1 MPKRFTK
8 QDLNYHSTLSPLNSL
23 GVTGRWQKALTLSA
37 FMLPVMLAGCSYQS
51 FTESASGEIRYE
63 TPNRK
68 VSDYSRVSC
77 DGNIWKAQDSETY
90 ANSLYWLRLITCS
103 QSLPASRAQA
113 QSGEY
118 ETTTWDGVMKR
129 AVLLSRV
136 EVNNSERRRSLE
148 QLKNF
153 RSMYP
158 DTVYSLIQLWTDEQS
173 MELSLSD
180 ERVRHQRQKESN
192 DTQMDALH
200 AQLQDTKHQLNE
212 MTRKLENLTD
222 IERQLSS
229 RKNLPADSTIGSAAK
244 TEPAPVVIPTPPVV
258 PEKPAGTT
266 QPASAA
272 QKIAPDAKPAAGE
285 KAVEPAKST
294 PEVKSTPEAKPTVG
308 DKPAEPVK
316 AVAPAVDKPVTPQ
329 NKTEKESAKPAQPPA
344 TTAPA
349 KADTPAVEKK

>member
-1 MPKRFTK
+1 MTA
-8 QDLNYHSTLSPLNSL
+8 
-23 GVTGRWQKALTLSA
+23 RWRKARALSA
-37 FMLPVMLAGCSYQS
+37 FIVPVMLAGCSYSS
-51 FTESASGEIRYE
+51 FTESVAGEIRYE

-77 DGNIWKAQDSETY
+77 DGDIWKAQDNETY

-103 QSLPASRAQA
+103 QAIPATQAQA

-118 ETTTWDGVMKR
+118 ETTIWDGVMKR
-129 AVLLSRV
+129 AVLLSRG

-158 DTVYSLIQLWTDEQS
+158 DTVYSLIQIWVDEQS

-180 ERVRHQRQKESN
+180 ERARHQRQKENN

-200 AQLQDTKHQLNE
+200 AQLQDTKRQLHE

-229 RKNLPADSTIGSAAK
+229 RKNLPADSAIGSASK
-244 TEPAPVVIPTPPVV
+244 TEPASAIIPPPPAVA
-258 PEKPAGTT
+258 EKPAGATHSET
-266 QPASAA
+266 
-272 QKIAPDAKPAAGE
+272 QKIAPDAKPAINE
-285 KAVEPAKST
+285 KAVEPAKPASET
-294 PEVKSTPEAKPTVG
+294 KPPVSDKPTEPAKIAAPTAN
-308 DKPAEPVK
+308 KPAASQDK
-316 AVAPAVDKPVTPQ
+316 A
-329 NKTEKESAKPAQPPA
+329 EKESAKPAQPPA

-349 KADTPAVEKK
+349 KVDTPAAEKK

>member
-8 QDLNYHSTLSPLNSL
+8 QDLNYHSTLSPVNTP
-23 GVTGRWQKALTLSA
+23 GVTGRWQKVLTLSA

-103 QSLPASRAQA
+103 QALPASRAQA
-113 QSGEY
+113 QSAEY

-148 QLKNF
+148 QLKNY

-244 TEPAPVVIPTPPVV
+244 VEPAPVIIPPPPVA
-258 PEKPAGTT
+258 PEKPAGVT

-272 QKIAPDAKPAAGE
+272 QKVVPDAKPVANE

-294 PEVKSTPEAKPTVG
+294 PEA
-308 DKPAEPVK
+308 KPAEPVK
-316 AVAPAVDKPVTPQ
+316 TAAPAVDKPAVPQ
-329 NKTEKESAKPAQPPA
+329 SKAEKESAKPAQPPA

-349 KADTPAVEKK
+349 KVDTPAAEKK